1 MSAPVRVGIVG
12 LGRLGRRHAENLAWR
27 VPGAALVAACSP
39 VAEEREWA
47 RANLPELALHDDYET
62 LLADK
67 SIDAVWLVTPTSL
80 HPAQIIAALRAG
92 KHVFCEKPLSLD
104 LDECDRVIE
113 ESARHPELQVMIG
126 FVRRFDPSYRD
137 AFEKVGKGA
146 IGRPFMVR
154 SQTCDKNDPDGF
166 FVRFAPTSGGLFLD
180 CSVHD
185 IDLAR
190 WLLGNPRPK
199 RVFASGTIAIH
210 EGLRECG
217 DIDNGVGICE
227 FEDGR
232 LAVFYASR
240 TMAHGHDTQTEVIGT
255 SGHAVGGAQSAPEP
269 RGDRRCQ
276 RGAQRLRAD
285 LLRTVRGC
293 VSARSA
299 CIRRGAAGRGAD
311 RPHARGRPRGD
322 ADRHCAAAGVRK
334 RADRWS
340 FRRCGRIQVSEY
352 PGKPKAHPMQ
362 VPMQFTRKSMRAG
375 STVRCPSCVPRRRS
389 RTWKAARS

>member
-1 MSAPVRVGIVG
+1 
-12 LGRLGRRHAENLAWR
+12 
-27 VPGAALVAACSP
+27 
-39 VAEEREWA
+39 
-47 RANLPELALHDDYET
+47 
-62 LLADK
+62 
-67 SIDAVWLVTPTSL
+67 
-80 HPAQIIAALRAG
+80 
-92 KHVFCEKPLSLD
+92 
-104 LDECDRVIE
+104 
-113 ESARHPELQVMIG
+113 
-126 FVRRFDPSYRD
+126 VRRFDPSYRD

-255 SGHAVGGAQSAPEP
+255 SGMLSVGHNPRLNRVEIADASGVRNDCVPTFFERFEEAFLHEARAFVEALRGGAPTGLTLADAREAT
-269 RGDRRCQ
+269 RIGI
-276 RGAQRLRAD
+276 ALRQAFESGQPVE
-285 LLRTVRGC
+285 LQALR
-293 VSARSA
+293 
-299 CIRRGAAGRGAD
+299 
-311 RPHARGRPRGD
+311 
-322 ADRHCAAAGVRK
+322 
-334 RADRWS
+334 
-340 FRRCGRIQVSEY
+340 
-352 PGKPKAHPMQ
+352 
-362 VPMQFTRKSMRAG
+362 
-375 STVRCPSCVPRRRS
+375 
-389 RTWKAARS
+389 